1 MAHFQKKLEE
11 MQKKLNL
18 INVNI
23 EEIKNG
29 RKNFEEKQNI
39 KYNDFLRNSIRRK
52 NGLKNH
58 NNNSINFFN
67 KKCGKDFY
75 QYRNSYS
82 NINLF
87 NNTNNNLICNIQ
99 KKSHFTNS
107 KLNLNN
113 NNLKYLNYPFEENKN
128 ETPTFVKNINLS
140 KNYQLQLNSND
151 ISEIKN
157 TKKLKKINSASQIMH
172 SISVIKNH
180 KKFKKFIKNKKS
192 KNRAY
197 FLEDIKINNS
207 NSNSNYN
214 SSNNFSSSKKSN
226 SKYRSLNIKE
236 NFSYNDINEVPKFE
250 NAPRTLSIDNK
261 KMKHILN
268 KQYHSNSHSINA
280 QRCKKRFKNIIY
292 NNIHENLLLDMI
304 DMTNEYNKSIH
315 KKKKVNIDN
324 ILKEYKL
331 LLYENKIKNEFIFN
345 VINLFNKNN
354 KLYLDIHNI
363 NSLPQVLN
371 WINDI
376 SYKVR
381 RKENDN
387 NDEKYK
393 ILCLDIM
400 KKYKLENIEQLKLF
414 IMKLLAKVN
423 NNDYFLEG
431 IKKILLP

>member
-18 INVNI
+18 INDNI

-67 KKCGKDFY
+67 KKCRKDFY

-157 TKKLKKINSASQIMH
+157 IKKLKKINSASQIMH

-207 NSNSNYN
+207 NSLVHQKN
-214 SSNNFSSSKKSN
+214 
-226 SKYRSLNIKE
+226 RILNI
-236 NFSYNDINEVPKFE
+236 D
-250 NAPRTLSIDNK
+250 
-261 KMKHILN
+261 H
-268 KQYHSNSHSINA
+268 
-280 QRCKKRFKNIIY
+280 
-292 NNIHENLLLDMI
+292 
-304 DMTNEYNKSIH
+304 
-315 KKKKVNIDN
+315 
-324 ILKEYKL
+324 
-331 LLYENKIKNEFIFN
+331 
-345 VINLFNKNN
+345 
-354 KLYLDIHNI
+354 
-363 NSLPQVLN
+363 
-371 WINDI
+371 
-376 SYKVR
+376 
-381 RKENDN
+381 
-387 NDEKYK
+387 
-393 ILCLDIM
+393 
-400 KKYKLENIEQLKLF
+400 
-414 IMKLLAKVN
+414 
-423 NNDYFLEG
+423 
-431 IKKILLP
+431 